1 MTWPER
7 AVQLWQVLLGAAF
20 NRQTLTYTLLAERVG
35 LGPNLLAQPLGMIA
49 GYCAMKQLPP
59 LTVLV
64 VQADA
69 GKPASGFG
77 WASDPDFAR
86 EAVYEHE
93 WYKLKPPTAQDF
105 ALVEGMG
112 FSEPA
117 A

>member
-7 AVQLWQVLLGAAF
+7 AIQLWQVLLGAAF
-20 NRQTLTYTLLAERVG
+20 NRQTLTYTLLADRVG
-35 LGPNLLAQPLGMIA
+35 VAPDLLARPLAMIA
-49 GYCAMKQLPP
+49 GYCAMKKLPP

-69 GKPASGFG
+69 GRPASGFT

-86 EAVYEHE
+86 EAVYSYA
-93 WYKLKPPTAQDF
+93 WYRMKAPAAQDF

-112 FSEPA
+112 FNEPA